1 MLSQSDIEWIR
12 SNRAEVTE
20 SRTELVDLIREVSA
34 EPDPYT
40 GESNATE
47 SRETVSAVWTEI
59 STVSNGDRDV
69 VNGVE
74 LQQDDVQITFDA
86 DVDLVGVETVER
98 EGVSFTIFAVDE
110 KGIGTVNRRECFA
123 RRTT

>member
-12 SNRAEVTE
+12 ANRAEITE
-20 SRTELVDLIREVSA
+20 GRTELVEIVRLIDG

-40 GESNATE
+40 GEVNASEIRE
-47 SRETVSAVWTEI
+47 SVSVVWTEI

-69 VNGVE
+69 VNGIE
-74 LQQDDVQITFDA
+74 LCQDDVQLTFEP
-86 DVDLVGVETVER
+86 DVDLTGVKTIER

>member
-1 MLSQSDIEWIR
+1 MLSQNDIEWIR

-20 SRTELVDLIREVSA
+20 SRTELADLIRIVSG
-34 EPDPYT
+34 EPDSYT

-47 SRETVSAVWTEI
+47 TRESVSVVWTEI

-74 LQQDDVQITFDA
+74 LRQDDVQITFES
-86 DVDLVGVETVER
+86 DVDLAGVKTVER
-98 EGVSFTIFAVDE
+98 GGISFTIFAVDE
-110 KGIGTVNRRECFA
+110 KGIGAVNRRECFA